1 MSQHNDVPTA
11 AGVDMKLEVIVIPV
25 SDVDRAKEFYSKLGW
40 RLDADRV
47 VGTAFRLIQFTPPG
61 SGSSVQFGLNLTS
74 AAPGSSQG
82 LLLIVSDIEAA
93 HQQLVAHG
101 IDASEVYHCANGT
114 GCRFPGVDARVSG
127 PHPEHL
133 SYGSF
138 VSFKDPDGNGWV
150 LQEVTKRLAGR
161 TDSSTTSFGSA
172 SDLESALRRAEAA
185 HGEHE
190 KRAGGQ
196 RDENWPKW
204 YTEYMVA
211 EQSGAKLPT

>member
-1 MSQHNDVPTA
+1 MARTGSA
-11 AGVDMKLEVIVIPV
+11 KRLAGENQP
-25 SDVDRAKEFYSKLGW
+25 
-40 RLDADRV
+40 
-47 VGTAFRLIQFTPPG
+47 
-61 SGSSVQFGLNLTS
+61 GSSVQFGLNLTS
-74 AAPGSSQG
+74 SAPGSAKS

-93 HQQLVAHG
+93 HRQFVAHG
-101 IDASEVYHCANGT
+101 IDTSEVYHCANGT
-114 GCRFPGVDARVSG
+114 VCRFPGVDARGGG

-161 TDSSTTSFGSA
+161 IDSSTTSFGSA

-204 YTEYMVA
+204 YAEYMVT